1 MSPNNKPCAS
11 VALIS
16 LLIISAITLLIALGI
31 SEVTFSNSAQTYNY
45 QLEKEGYYA
54 GEACLEEALHRLERD
69 PTFTA
74 TNIALTNDIGCS
86 VNVSGSIPNYT
97 MIITAISA
105 QATQTFEAQVTLT
118 LNGNAYNVHLMNWKE
133 I

>member
-74 TNIALTNDIGCS
+74 TN
-86 VNVSGSIPNYT
+86 
-97 MIITAISA
+97 
-105 QATQTFEAQVTLT
+105 
-118 LNGNAYNVHLMNWKE
+118 
-133 I
+133 